1 MAHHLECYCY
11 EKDTMGCPGKII
23 FVHRIYSINCPIS
36 TTVKKEG
43 LSAQEDVLIIICL
56 LAHNIVIIHYLTVYE
71 NAGIFLKASTAMS
84 CLNSALIHVQDLF
97 LFIVFFQNKLN
108 TKCVN
113 GEN

>member
-1 MAHHLECYCY
+1 MPREN
-11 EKDTMGCPGKII
+11 I
-23 FVHRIYSINCPIS
+23 VHRIYSINCLIS

-43 LSAQEDVLIIICL
+43 LSAQEDVLIIICF

-71 NAGIFLKASTAMS
+71 NAGIFKASTAIS
-84 CLNSALIHVQDLF
+84 CLNSALIHVQDF